1 VLAAAEIV
9 AAAVATKA
17 AAEIVAVA
25 VEIAA
30 AVVVEDT
37 NETQVLGT

>member
-1 VLAAAEIV
+1 V

-17 AAEIVAVA
+17 AA

-30 AVVVEDT
+30 AVAEDT
-37 NETQVLGT
+37 NETQVLGTQ